1 MWNGQDLGKTAQNDY
16 SFLMKMENT
25 LGLSGIGCEY
35 GVDKGD
41 LEKKYPTMP
50 GIAAT
55 ALCLIGR
62 VLGREYTSV

>member
-1 MWNGQDLGKTAQNDY
+1 MQ
-16 SFLMKMENT
+16 MENT